1 MFVSSV
7 TVYGV
12 RQLLMRDD
20 LAGGCRE
27 GARCREPASPLNLAN
42 RLAVCP
48 PNPHRWQM
56 EAPGVQNY
64 HPAHVLHAPSL
75 LGIWRSPGAVPGGK
89 GIRNGLQA
97 LPRSAQTL

>member
-12 RQLLMRDD
+12 PQLLMRDD

-56 EAPGVQNY
+56 EAPGVRTTIRLMSCTH
-64 HPAHVLHAPSL
+64 HPYSGFGEARAPHRE
-75 LGIWRSPGAVPGGK
+75 GRE
-89 GIRNGLQA
+89 
-97 LPRSAQTL
+97 